1 MPPKNV
7 HVVPHADG
15 WAVRV
20 ERNSRVSST
29 YDTKAEAESA
39 GRDRDARDCV
49 ELLVHRRDC
58 VITERSSFGHDRYP
72 PKG

>member
-1 MPPKNV
+1 MPRKNV

-20 ERNSRVSST
+20 EGNTRVSST
-29 YDTKAEAESA
+29 HDTKAAAEGT
-39 GRDRDARDCV
+39 GRDRAQRDHV
-49 ELLVHRRDC
+49 ELLVHRRDG
-58 VITERSSFGHDRYP
+58 VITERNSFGGDPYP

>member
-1 MPPKNV
+1 MPRRNV

-20 ERNSRVSST
+20 EGNSRVSST
-29 YDTKAEAESA
+29 HDTKHAAELA
-39 GRDRDARDCV
+39 GHDRAARDHV
-49 ELLVHRRDC
+49 ELLVHRRDG
-58 VITERSSFGHDRYP
+58 VITERSSFGHDPYP

>member
-7 HVVPHADG
+7 HVVPHEDG

-20 ERNSRVSST
+20 EGNTRVSST
-29 YDTKAEAESA
+29 YDTKANAEAA
-39 GRDRDARDCV
+39 GRDCAQRDHV
-49 ELLVHRRDC
+49 ELLVHRRDGL
-58 VITERSSFGHDRYP
+58 ITERSSFGDDPYP